1 MRVVVEMVVLALLNK
16 IPWVTFEQITR
27 LLEVESLV
35 GVRRLV
41 GELVEARLVR
51 REEVFLPRT
60 ELLWAPF
67 FRWQPGEPAP
77 AFGVI
82 AHRMAGRWGGP
93 VEAKSIV
100 LATPRAARLFGGHAG
115 RVQQAARAHDL
126 HLAEVYLQF
135 LRTRPE
141 EAMDWV
147 SAATLAADREGQV
160 LPDAAIV
167 DRDGTP
173 RLAIELVGHYPKE
186 RLERFHVDSV
196 ARDLPYELW

>member
-1 MRVVVEMVVLALLNK
+1 MRAVVEALLLALLNK
-16 IPWVTFEQITR
+16 VRWLTLEQITR

-35 GVRRLV
+35 SVRRLV
-41 GELVEARLVR
+41 AELLEARLVR
-51 REEVFLPRT
+51 REDVFLPRT

-77 AFGVI
+77 AFGVV

-93 VEAKSIV
+93 CEAKSIV

-115 RVQQAARAHDL
+115 RVQQAGRAHDL

-147 SAATLAADREGQV
+147 SEAALAADREGQV

-167 DRDGTP
+167 DRDGTL
-173 RLAIELVGHYPKE
+173 RLSVELVGHYPKE
-186 RLERFHVDSV
+186 RLARFHADAV